1 MKSGSQRSLV
11 IIPILQI
18 AFAVIFILP
27 QYSQAATQYELAT
40 ISKAVKLSST
50 DVANGQA
57 VLLEIDRN
65 KLGPAARNLKVEFRE
80 KSIDLIQHP
89 IKSRGIFAGLVG
101 IPLSTEPQKATIL
114 LEWTD
119 PQGRRTAS
127 VPLGIID
134 GKYKRESLRV
144 DTRHV
149 KLSQKDLERVRQEKR
164 MIRSIYAS
172 GSDVRLWFG
181 KFKRPLGSDTTSL
194 FGTRRLF
201 NDQHRSYHRGTDFR
215 AKIGTPVA
223 ASNSGVVRLARN
235 LFYSGNMVIV
245 DHGMNIF
252 TLYAHLSEI
261 QVNAGQHIARGHQ
274 IGLTGATGRV
284 SGPHLHWAVKVG
296 GVYVDPLQFLTVIS
310 ALLQQ

>member
-1 MKSGSQRSLV
+1 MKSGSRQLSQ

-18 AFAVIFILP
+18 AFAVVLVSSWITPAAAQNEPIRI
-27 QYSQAATQYELAT
+27 SQA
-40 ISKAVKLSST
+40 VRLSS
-50 DVANGQA
+50 VNIANGQA

-65 KLGPAARNLKVEFRE
+65 KLGPAASNLKAEFRE

-89 IKSRGIFAGLVG
+89 IKSRGIFVGLVG

-127 VPLGIID
+127 VPLSIID

-144 DTRHV
+144 DSRHV
-149 KLSQKDLERVRQEKR
+149 KLSHKDLERVKKEKL

-181 KFKRPLGSDTTSL
+181 KFKRPLGSDTTSS

-245 DHGMNIF
+245 DHGMSIF

-261 QVNAGQHIARGHQ
+261 QVKAGQHIARGHQ
-274 IGLTGATGRV
+274 LGLTGATGRV
-284 SGPHLHWAVKVG
+284 SGPHLHWGVKVG